1 MHKTTKAFSEAV
13 AIHSI
18 CICGNSSL
26 ARATAPPFHVK
37 IFVNR
42 IDLDFEMA
50 RELEPA
56 MNLELVPPE
65 HCLSEQATLDY
76 PLRPAGRFQ
85 GCSSITLFFSD
96 NYSAPHN
103 SNRDNFIED
112 IESILSTEINYI
124 GFKGKGTNMKRMAV
138 EAVYESIG
146 MKQDHQ
152 VPDGDL
158 GARHGFTT

>member
-1 MHKTTKAFSEAV
+1 M

-26 ARATAPPFHVK
+26 ERATAPPFHVK

-42 IDLDFEMA
+42 VDLDFDMA

-56 MNLELVPPE
+56 MRLELVPPE
-65 HCLSEQATLDY
+65 HCIADQETLDY

-85 GCSSITLFFSD
+85 GCSSITLYFVD
-96 NYSAPHN
+96 NYSAPQD
-103 SNRDNFIED
+103 SNIDDN
-112 IESILSTEINYI
+112 ESILSTEINYI
-124 GFKGKGTNMKRMAV
+124 GFKGKGTNMKRIAV
-138 EAVYESIG
+138 ETVYESMG
-146 MKQDHQ
+146 MKQDHK

-158 GARHGFTT
+158 GARHGFIS